1 MSCDWTLVG
10 MEVTNLPLMPQ
21 VQGIY
26 TMAPR
31 QIVKLDLNTTA
42 VVVEWK
48 CSSECRAQYAQLEIV
63 RRRHGFGSIPVG
75 FRSLRFT
82 WESKGGGLIF
92 CISFCLKL
100 PLAVCSFLSRFSFRL
115 AGWK

>member
-10 MEVTNLPLMPQ
+10 MEVTNLPVMPQ

-26 TMAPR
+26 IMAPW

-82 WESKGGGLIF
+82 WESKGGG
-92 CISFCLKL
+92 
-100 PLAVCSFLSRFSFRL
+100 
-115 AGWK
+115 